1 MFEESRT
8 ETSRCNQGKKTRKE
22 IGQNTL
28 NMIEAKMKKQEDE
41 KRKKEYFDKFGK
53 NAQEPIV
60 KGTED
65 RLLGIYEI
73 NKFEN
78 IKDRNSYTYGFT
90 ERGGRQLASNINNF
104 TKEELKAIGRNDFIS
119 GIKIKELPEEIKENK
134 DYQEGYYKAAEE
146 QIMSILNSYKGKNKH
161 KGK

>member
-1 MFEESRT
+1 MFEESIT
-8 ETSRCNQGKKTRKE
+8 EKGKCNQGKKSRKE
-22 IGQNTL
+22 IGQNAL

-53 NAQEPIV
+53 NAQGPIV

-78 IKDRNSYTYGFT
+78 IKDRNSYTYGFK
-90 ERGGRQLASNINNF
+90 ERGERQLASNINNF

-119 GIKIKELPEEIKENK
+119 GIKLKSYLKKSKRIKTIKK
-134 DYQEGYYKAAEE
+134 DITKLLK
-146 QIMSILNSYKGKNKH
+146 SK
-161 KGK
+161 

>member
-1 MFEESRT
+1 MFEESIT
-8 ETSRCNQGKKTRKE
+8 EKGKCNQGKKSRKE
-22 IGQNTL
+22 IGQNNL

-53 NAQEPIV
+53 NAQGPIV

-78 IKDRNSYTYGFT
+78 IKDRNSYTYGFK
-90 ERGGRQLASNINNF
+90 ERGERQLASNINNF